1 VITIKG
7 HTPQFIND
15 THRTRYYYGK
25 CVDCL
30 VIYER
35 AYCIDDAEFMHNCN
49 CGGSAAAIILVRVEA
64 I

>member
-1 VITIKG
+1 MTI

-15 THRTRYYYGK
+15 IHRTRYYYGK

-30 VIYER
+30 VIIER
-35 AYCIDDAEFMHNCN
+35 AYCLDDAEFMHTCS
-49 CGGSAAAIILVRVEA
+49 CGAAADTIKLVSVRE